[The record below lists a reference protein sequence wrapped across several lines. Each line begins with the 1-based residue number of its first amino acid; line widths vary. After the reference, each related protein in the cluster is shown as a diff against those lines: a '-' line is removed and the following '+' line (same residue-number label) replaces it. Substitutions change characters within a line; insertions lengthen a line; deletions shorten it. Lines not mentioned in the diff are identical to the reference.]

1 LQALSHSLVLQRR
14 GSAGQRLEPQQHPGV
29 AQRVRLD
36 RVQVEELGDP
46 LVVGP
51 KQLRVYLGGDGSSP
65 DLVEPLPGEE
75 VHFEGEHE
83 DASHAQFAGRGDQR
97 VHEPAAD
104 ALPLQSRVDDE
115 RVQFERVRIAAHAA
129 DPAQQSFAV
138 QRGEGEALGIIQR
151 QIWTTGLSG
160 VSLDGIARSA
170 GLNRPSLAASFGGKD
185 EIYAKA
191 ARHFVGMM
199 DARMNQALSLGDLET
214 ALRTAFDAAIDI
226 YTANGP
232 DGCFVICTAPAEAQT
247 SPVCRA
253 VLDPGHSCGI
263 RTDILFG

>member
-1 LQALSHSLVLQRR
+1 MHIGTKPR
-14 GSAGQRLEPQQHPGV
+14 GPG
-29 AQRVRLD
+29 
-36 RVQVEELGDP
+36 
-46 LVVGP
+46 
-51 KQLRVYLGGDGSSP
+51 
-65 DLVEPLPGEE
+65 
-75 VHFEGEHE
+75 
-83 DASHAQFAGRGDQR
+83 GRPRKFD
-97 VHEPAAD
+97 
-104 ALPLQSRVDDE
+104 
-115 RVQFERVRIAAHAA
+115 
-129 DPAQQSFAV
+129 
-138 QRGEGEALGIIQR
+138 EGEALGIIQR

-253 VLDPGHSCGI
+253 VLDQALEAIDAVFLRRLEQDSA
-263 RTDILFG
+263 